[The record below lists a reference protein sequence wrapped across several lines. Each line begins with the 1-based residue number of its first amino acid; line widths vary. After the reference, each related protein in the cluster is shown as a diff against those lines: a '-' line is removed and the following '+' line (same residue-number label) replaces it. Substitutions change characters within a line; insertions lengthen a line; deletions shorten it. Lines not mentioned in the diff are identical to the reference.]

1 VVFEVNSG
9 QVTRRCFEPGMFG
22 VPVARPED
30 LRGGDIETN
39 RDIAMSVLL
48 GKRGPQRDIVLVNAS
63 AALVLAG
70 RTPDLRQGVA
80 LAAASIDSGSA
91 RAKLEQLVQFTTD
104 PI

>member
-1 VVFEVNSG
+1 
-9 QVTRRCFEPGMFG
+9 MFG
-22 VPVARPED
+22 IPLAKPDD

-70 RTPDLRQGVA
+70 RAPDFRQGVA

-91 RAKLEQLVQFTTD
+91 RAKLEQLAQFTTG
-104 PI
+104 